1 MSQFKITKGHGCGM
15 TVVIIHSA
23 PDGSDNEIGQRVRD
37 LCDPRGPVGGQ
48 GAFFLDERPAEPE
61 VWYFDSSG
69 WPTAPDGHGLR
80 LVGRVVMDGRG
91 TNQVVIRSGAHRYAM
106 RRLPDSPEGVARV
119 AIDLPAVDLA
129 PRPPILVGRAGRL
142 SDLVPGFRPDRQLS
156 ALAAPTPQLVC
167 IVGGYDENELIRF
180 GERAAADPLAVPLG
194 ADLSFLWPLN
204 SDNEVFVR
212 TFAQS
217 AGLTKTH
224 AAGMAACRVVYS
236 QIRAVDPDTSLLMR
250 SIGGPAHA
258 AVRRTGQDWAVTLDG
273 NATVLA
279 SYTLDLS
286 GLAAGRGLKLES
298 TLGPEEG
305 DAFQVLSRKNR
316 KALEDEGLRL
326 D

>member
-1 MSQFKITKGHGCGM
+1 MSQLKITKGHGCGM
-15 TVVIIHSA
+15 TVVIVHSA
-23 PDGSDNEIGQRVRD
+23 PDGSDIEIGQRVRE
-37 LCDPRGPVGGQ
+37 LCDRRGAVGGQ
-48 GAFFLDERPAEPE
+48 GLFFLEDRPAEPE

-80 LVGRVVMDGRG
+80 VVGRVVMDGRG
-91 TNQVVIRSGAHRYAM
+91 TNQVVIRSGACRYAM
-106 RRLPDSPEGVARV
+106 RRLPNSPEGVVRV
-119 AIDLPAVDLA
+119 AIDLPAVDFA
-129 PRPPILVGRAGRL
+129 PKPPILVGGAGRL

-167 IVGGYDENELIRF
+167 IVGGYDEKELIRF
-180 GERAAADPLAVPLG
+180 GERAAAHQSVVPLG

-204 SDNEVFVR
+204 SDDEVFVR

-217 AGLTKTH
+217 AGLTKSH

-236 QIRAVDPDTSLLMR
+236 QMRAVDPDMSLLMR

-273 NATVLA
+273 NATVLS
-279 SYTLDLS
+279 SYTMDVS
-286 GLAAGRGLKLES
+286 GLAPGQKPRFEHTAD
-298 TLGPEEG
+298 PEEG